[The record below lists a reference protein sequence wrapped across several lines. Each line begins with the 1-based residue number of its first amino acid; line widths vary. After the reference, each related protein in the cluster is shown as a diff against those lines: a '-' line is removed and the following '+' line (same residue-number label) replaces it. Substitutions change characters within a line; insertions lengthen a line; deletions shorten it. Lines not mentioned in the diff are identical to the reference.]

1 VLGNETNQE
10 QKDKAYGNLAPRSS
24 SSTYEKCEAI
34 LKRDIFHLSEEKQD
48 LKGSIHPNV
57 HCSAVYNSQDLLLFS
72 C

>member
-1 VLGNETNQE
+1 MLGNETNQE

-34 LKRDIFHLSEEKQD
+34 LKRNIFRLSEEKHD
-48 LKGSIHPNV
+48 PKGPIHPSV
-57 HCSAVYNSQDLLLFS
+57 HCSAVYNSQDMLFS